1 MDRERKVEMMNFAI
15 AAVVALV
22 FLVLLTDGYNKG
34 VQIRELEARTR
45 KLENLFWEAMGE
57 LDRLDKELKA
67 HIYENKI

>member
-1 MDRERKVEMMNFAI
+1 MMNFAI